1 MTKKRAL
8 RKLCKLAQKYK
19 LTTYYG
25 AIVMAIAA
33 LEKEN

>member
-25 AIVMAIAA
+25 AIMMAIVS
-33 LEKEN
+33 LDLQE